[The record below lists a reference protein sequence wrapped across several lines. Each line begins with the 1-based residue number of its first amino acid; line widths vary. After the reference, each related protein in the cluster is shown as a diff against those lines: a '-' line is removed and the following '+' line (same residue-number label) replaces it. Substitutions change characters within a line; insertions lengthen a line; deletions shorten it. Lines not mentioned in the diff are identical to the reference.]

1 MNKWC
6 HLNLLGDLTN
16 VPNLSAWLSQAATE
30 CKELD
35 LPNKKRHLFYPR
47 NFGKGLTGNFCKNQT
62 EMCISLLG
70 QSKGSFIKLLFI
82 IYIHGNVS
90 Q

>member
-35 LPNKKRHLFYPR
+35 LPKAFVLPPKLWKRVE
-47 NFGKGLTGNFCKNQT
+47 G
-62 EMCISLLG
+62 
-70 QSKGSFIKLLFI
+70 
-82 IYIHGNVS
+82 
-90 Q
+90 